1 MIKKDSMDAGWDLV
15 STHAAIVGNHAVTK
29 IHTGDFGDIPP
40 GHVGLICPR
49 SGLAA
54 KHGVFV
60 VNGPGVIDAGFCGE
74 ICVLLSKVGEEPYPV
89 RKGDR
94 IAQLVVVPLSA
105 YTPGAQSDRGEKGFG
120 SSGLTSKPR
129 NTPCDNCAVTDA
141 DCMRKIRRGGVA
153 CCSRCTYTDTHNA
166 L

>member
-1 MIKKDSMDAGWDLV
+1 MFKAHDTDAGFDLV
-15 STHAAIVGNHAVTK
+15 AAHDGIISSRTVTA
-29 IHTGDFGDIPP
+29 IHTDDYGDIPQ

-60 VNGPGVIDAGFCGE
+60 VNAPGVIDAGYDGE
-74 ICVLLSKVGEEPYPV
+74 LIVLLSKVGDESFPV

-105 YTPGAQSDRGEKGFG
+105 YTPGVTSSRGDAGFG
-120 SSGLTSKPR
+120 ST
-129 NTPCDNCAVTDA
+129 
-141 DCMRKIRRGGVA
+141 GVA
-153 CCSRCTYTDTHNA
+153 A
-166 L
+166 